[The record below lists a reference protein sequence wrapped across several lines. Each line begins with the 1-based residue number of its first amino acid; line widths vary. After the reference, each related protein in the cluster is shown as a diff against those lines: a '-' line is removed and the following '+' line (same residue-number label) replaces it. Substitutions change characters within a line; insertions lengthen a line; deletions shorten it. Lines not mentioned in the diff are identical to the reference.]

1 MNANNIATELDNRI
15 AAALKATAGIIGP
28 LRGTVD
34 RLNDIHK
41 VFKAQ
46 LASGQS
52 TDEQYAEKA
61 RELLNI
67 LGDFEGLIRETN
79 AKTLA

>member
-1 MNANNIATELDNRI
+1 MTANDIAAELDKGI
-15 AAALKATAGIIGP
+15 AAALKATAGVIGP

-34 RLNDIHK
+34 RLNDIHSA
-41 VFKAQ
+41 FKAQ
-46 LASGQS
+46 LASGQF

-67 LGDFEGLIRETN
+67 LGNFEGLIRETN
-79 AKTLA
+79 AKTLT